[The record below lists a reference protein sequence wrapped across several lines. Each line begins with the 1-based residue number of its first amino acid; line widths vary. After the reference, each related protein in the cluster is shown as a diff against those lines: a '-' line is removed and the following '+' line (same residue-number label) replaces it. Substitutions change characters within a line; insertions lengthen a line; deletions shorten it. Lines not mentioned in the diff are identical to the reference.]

1 MPTER
6 KSAKMT
12 RYALNLPV
20 DLKREAEEMAKKQG
34 VSLNQF
40 IMWSVAEKVVSMR
53 NELDDPKF
61 PQITYRR
68 GGSGIPRPVIRG
80 TAIHVQ
86 AIMQWI
92 KFGETPKSVA
102 ENYDLDIKQVQEA
115 QAFYEAHTK
124 EIDDFIKD
132 EEELEKQYIE
142 QKNKIEGKKHDKA
155 KTSS

>member
-1 MPTER
+1 MLTER
-6 KSAKMT
+6 NSAKMS

-86 AIMQWI
+86 TVAVAVNKHREKPE
-92 KFGETPKSVA
+92 KFA
-102 ENYDLDIKQVQEA
+102 ENYGLDVNQVREA
-115 QAFYEAHTK
+115 LSFYDTHKE
-124 EIDDFIKD
+124 EIDANIED
-132 EEELEKQYIE
+132 EINLEKQHKRE
-142 QKNKIEGKKHDKA
+142 KA
-155 KTSS
+155 KKNE

>member
-1 MPTER
+1 
-6 KSAKMT
+6 MT

-80 TAIHVQ
+80 TALHVQ
-86 AIMQWI
+86 AIVLWMQY
-92 KFGETPKSVA
+92 GESPETVA
-102 ENYDLDIKQVQEA
+102 ANYNLDIKQVHEA
-115 QAFYEAHTK
+115 QAFYEAHKT
-124 EIDDFIKD
+124 EIDADIQAERD
-132 EEELEKQYIE
+132 LEEQHKAEREKTRA
-142 QKNKIEGKKHDKA
+142 KKHV
-155 KTSS
+155 KTKTAS